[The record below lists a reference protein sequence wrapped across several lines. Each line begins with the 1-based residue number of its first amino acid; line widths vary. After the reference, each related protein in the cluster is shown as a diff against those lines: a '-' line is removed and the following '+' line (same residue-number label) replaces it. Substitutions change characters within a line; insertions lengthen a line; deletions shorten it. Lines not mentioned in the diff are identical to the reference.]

1 MGWARSGSKRNV
13 LVWPRHQPRNNT
25 TSCCA
30 GMDRRQRSAL
40 SPRGSRFNDTATILE
55 QLAEPKKMAWR
66 RAGFLVGKGSAAREG
81 AEILDP
87 ESGEGIGKI
96 SSRATE
102 SDARWAEHCH
112 GPDQERLSH
121 EMYKVWDQG
130 QEGREEGR
138 GGEDAIRGE

>member
-1 MGWARSGSKRNV
+1 MCLYGHDISLETTPPVVALGWVVGK
-13 LVWPRHQPRNNT
+13 
-25 TSCCA
+25 
-30 GMDRRQRSAL
+30 DRRSVPETAC
-40 SPRGSRFNDTATILE
+40 FNDTATILE
-55 QLAEPKKMAWR
+55 QLAKPKKMAWR
-66 RAGFLVGKGSAAREG
+66 RVEFLVEKGSAAREG

-112 GPDQERLSH
+112 GSDQEQLSH
-121 EMYKVWDQG
+121 EMHKVWDQG
-130 QEGREEGR
+130 QEGCEEGL